1 VHELTRQFQTLAGNI
16 LYAQDIDDKSKA
28 LRDLVD
34 DLDARLSDAVEN
46 GAQDKSL
53 LSVVKERLGLGKPA
67 KKKDTS
73 ADPKPAAKS
82 GKNTGLF
89 IWKEAERYRWLAVY
103 SNKYRDADRPPEILS
118 EQAHE
123 TFIQEVQKGLVP
135 YPDLWHWHV
144 PGTRWGK
151 ADWLAY
157 DKSTGFSL
165 ASGWIDPGHE
175 KEAETMA
182 GLDLDVRVSHGM
194 PEASIERDRKDRTV
208 ITHYRS
214 LEISDLPGFAAA
226 NPLTSFNV
234 LKEGDAMIP
243 DEKLAYLKMVG
254 LSDEQITALQADLDG
269 KAKEA
274 QAKGLEFKETES
286 TAPEPKPEEPKP
298 AEEPK
303 PEEDTKPLTAED
315 VAKAVTAVVAPI
327 LARQDAIETS
337 LKALSKPVEE
347 QVREKAADTP
357 AASLSALIL
366 QGLSIRGKEQAKT
379 DDKTVGPKETTPAA
393 TGIPFL
399 DGLMKPVK

>member
-1 VHELTRQFQTLAGNI
+1 
-16 LYAQDIDDKSKA
+16 
-28 LRDLVD
+28 
-34 DLDARLSDAVEN
+34 
-46 GAQDKSL
+46 
-53 LSVVKERLGLGKPA
+53 
-67 KKKDTS
+67 
-73 ADPKPAAKS
+73 
-82 GKNTGLF
+82 
-89 IWKEAERYRWLAVY
+89 
-103 SNKYRDADRPPEILS
+103 
-118 EQAHE
+118 
-123 TFIQEVQKGLVP
+123 
-135 YPDLWHWHV
+135 
-144 PGTRWGK
+144 
-151 ADWLAY
+151 
-157 DKSTGFSL
+157 
-165 ASGWIDPGHE
+165 
-175 KEAETMA
+175 
-182 GLDLDVRVSHGM
+182 M

-286 TAPEPKPEEPKP
+286 TAPEPKPEEKKP
-298 AEEPK
+298 DETPAPAAAPAPVVNVAGPSTEEI
-303 PEEDTKPLTAED
+303 
-315 VAKAVTAVVAPI
+315 AKAVTEIVAPI
-327 LARQDAIETS
+327 VARQDAIETF
-337 LKALSKPVEE
+337 LKALSKPIED

-366 QGLSIRGKEQAKT
+366 QGLSVRGKEQAKT
-379 DDKTVGPKETTPAA
+379 DDKTIGPKETTPAA